1 MLARKDRSFIFIH
14 NPKTAGTSIKYFISN
29 DNALNYKIDN
39 KDLSLYSKVFKSSV
53 SNQRFHSEL
62 KYFKKILSNKFYKKC
77 FKFYTIRN
85 PYDKIVSL
93 YCWLKQ
99 QGSSY
104 NHSIKNLN
112 DSNGVTKYLDSLIS
126 DRSFLFLSSK
136 SIKRVPKNISFRE
149 FVINLENICH
159 PNELINFSK
168 SEYFEDFD
176 DFIRFENL
184 QHDLKRIFNKL
195 NLETQNFDIKINQ
208 TDRKDYKY
216 YYDSRTIEKVYNIFK
231 ADINYFKYDFN

>member
-1 MLARKDRSFIFIH
+1 M
-14 NPKTAGTSIKYFISN
+14 NPKTAGTVLAPVLSN

-39 KDLSLYSKVFKSSV
+39 KDLELLIIKSV

-149 FVINLENICH
+149 FVINNSEH
-159 PNELINFSK
+159 MSSERINKF
-168 SEYFEDFD
+168 F
-176 DFIRFENL
+176 
-184 QHDLKRIFNKL
+184 
-195 NLETQNFDIKINQ
+195 
-208 TDRKDYKY
+208 
-216 YYDSRTIEKVYNIFK
+216 
-231 ADINYFKYDFN
+231 